1 MNLMFFAQYPM
12 PPKIDGLKNN
22 VIQIFGGKTA
32 TSDPSIV
39 GFYTQWDHYL
49 APINSLIASFINW
62 ILSGIM
68 VGLFKICLAMEQI
81 FTLSFK
87 VIGLTDTFQ
96 NKDSVA
102 YLFFHG
108 FQILGTAIAG
118 LIFVFFA
125 IKNMIKSEVKYK
137 DALVNIAY
145 VLMFT
150 AALPWGVSQIGTA
163 TTTTVNAISS
173 VDNSG
178 MKVGSLASQPIIDNT
193 VDMVVI
199 ANNGFNQS
207 KYKLDKNGLIDT
219 SKKGKVGKLNNLKS
233 NDDILTTDFAETLG
247 PTSKDIV
254 KDLNKN
260 QKGAGDIFTHEL
272 VTKGVNKDGSTNKA
286 VMNIKDHTIVKA
298 NNAFEHI
305 YSRFRIN
312 WFGVYAELAIL
323 SFMFLT
329 MSIRLVKSGLDIIIM
344 VIISPWVGLRS
355 VSSKR
360 KYKELLL
367 SIEGAFASM
376 IMNIVVLKLMYTFM
390 QATPQLLGNTSVGPI
405 TKIVFNIVVY
415 LGAFLGAFQGIG
427 AIERFTGVAQGH
439 AETAQQ
445 LLGAAGVGGAM
456 GAAVANAGRSTFGG
470 VKRAASDAKGLT
482 AGTANKISSGQAA
495 EGLGGL
501 AGTMAHPIQAGKDKM
516 NQVAQNIQGIGQ
528 NNRDGFKQ
536 GLGKHTGSENN
547 TNQNGGLAGNGGG
560 NADTSSK
567 VGGNKETSDTDIN
580 KQDGHSDTGNKSLT
594 SNDGQGHGDNNSNG
608 QNTNNNAAND
618 GTTLANNG
626 NGLSQ
631 EGNETTNANNNTGK
645 DTTNNLNTSN
655 NSVSD
660 QSSDGIN
667 NKEGG
672 STSSDTGNGLNSGVS
687 DSEGGNQ
694 TVVENGSDS
703 VSSPSTENN
712 GINNE
717 DTDTLDDEQS
727 SHLNTDNDNQP
738 GKQNDVNETQAEAEG
753 LGSDNSETNVG
764 NEGDNPTDQTDPST
778 SSTDLNTSV
787 PDQQPNDVGTSSDD
801 TADGLQGEHGDV
813 KAPNMSDSGSDK
825 HVGENANTP
834 KIQSEDKSHVNP
846 TDSQDDKEP
855 LRNIQTDNSGKVT
868 EHQGLNQSKNATDNN
883 TQNAP
888 QESVN
893 HTRTQNRTA
902 PLTQQTT
909 PIQRRGGTHF
919 AASNRASQ
927 SMNQI
932 ISASQRSHTTGVDVD
947 DEN

>member
-1 MNLMFFAQYPM
+1 M
-12 PPKIDGLKNN
+12 PTQIDGLANN

-125 IKNMIKSEVKYK
+125 IKNLIKSEVKYK
-137 DALVNIAY
+137 DALINIAY

-199 ANNGFNQS
+199 ANNGFDKA

-219 SKKGKVGKLNNLKS
+219 SNKGKVGKLNNLKT

-272 VTKGVNKDGSTNKA
+272 VTKGVKKDSTTTKA

-323 SFMFLT
+323 SIMFLT
-329 MSIRLVKSGLDIIIM
+329 MSIRLVKSGLDIVIM

-355 VSSKR
+355 ISSKR
-360 KYKELLL
+360 KYKELLM

-390 QATPQLLGNTSVGPI
+390 QSTPQLLGNTSVGPI

-445 LLGAAGVGGAM
+445 LLGAAGIGGAM
-456 GAAVANAGRSTFGG
+456 GAAAANAGRSTVGG
-470 VKRAASDAKGLT
+470 VKRAATGAKGL
-482 AGTANKISSGQAA
+482 AVGTANKISSGQTA

-516 NQVAQNIQGIGQ
+516 NQVAQNIQGVGQ
-528 NNRDGFKQ
+528 NNLDGFKQ
-536 GLGKHTGSENN
+536 GLGKHTGSVNN
-547 TNQNGGLAGNGGG
+547 TNQSDGFAGNGG
-560 NADTSSK
+560 NDANSDTSNK
-567 VGGNKETSDTDIN
+567 VGGNKGTSNTDIN
-580 KQDGHSDTGNKSLT
+580 KQDGHSDTGNKSST

-608 QNTNNNAAND
+608 QNANNSTANNGTTLTNNGVGLSQDDHEATDANNNA
-618 GTTLANNG
+618 
-626 NGLSQ
+626 
-631 EGNETTNANNNTGK
+631 GK
-645 DTTNNLNTSN
+645 DTTNNLNSSN

-667 NKEGG
+667 NQEGG
-672 STSSDTGNGLNSGVS
+672 STNSDTGNGLNSDVS
-687 DSEGGNQ
+687 DSEDGNQ

-703 VSSPSTENN
+703 VNSPSTENN
-712 GINNE
+712 GINNQ
-717 DTDTLDDEQS
+717 DTDDLDDEQS
-727 SHLNTDNDNQP
+727 SHLNADNDNQP
-738 GKQNDVNETQAEAEG
+738 ENQNDVNETQAEAEG

-764 NEGDNPTDQTDPST
+764 NEGDNPTDQTDSST

-787 PDQQPNDVGTSSDD
+787 PDQQPNDVGTSSDN
-801 TADGLQGEHGDV
+801 TADGLQGEHGGV
-813 KAPNMSDSGSDK
+813 KAPNMSDSGRNIDK
-825 HVGENANTP
+825 HVGENANMP
-834 KIQSEDKSHVNP
+834 KTQSEDKSHVNP
-846 TDSQDDKEP
+846 TDRQDDKES
-855 LRNIQTDNSGKVT
+855 LRNIQTDTSGKAT
-868 EHQGLNQSKNATDNN
+868 EHQGLNQSKNATENN
-883 TQNAP
+883 IQHETQD
-888 QESVN
+888 SVN
-893 HTRTQNRTA
+893 HNGTQNRTT
-902 PLTQQTT
+902 PVTQRTT
-909 PIQRRGGTHF
+909 PIQRQGGTHF
-919 AASNRASQ
+919 AASSRASQ

-947 DEN
+947 DES